1 MNRQRLMILGII
13 TLALLVWGIDLY
25 QHPITWS
32 GMVLRKQLIYLSGL
46 MAFLFMGLI
55 LVLSIRPRCLERWF
69 GGLDQMYALH
79 KWAGIFAI
87 GFAVFHY
94 LIKLGKPV
102 FAYLF
107 GAGAGK
113 GPKPE
118 LFGFEAWLKS
128 FSGIAKDLGE
138 YLVYFLMVMLVIT
151 LWQKFSYK
159 IWRHLHRLMA
169 PVFII
174 LAFHSLVLMP
184 FSYWTQPVGVV
195 IILVSIIGSVAAV
208 WAMLGKIG
216 AGVRHQGT
224 IIAIK
229 HHHGIID
236 VTCQLPKS
244 FHHQAGQFAFLR
256 TSAIEGAHP
265 FTLSCADQGNGQV
278 RLTIKDLGD
287 YTHSLMTNL
296 HVGDTVTVEG
306 PYGCFQYN
314 DQSPQVWVAGGIGI
328 TPFMA
333 WLEAMVNNPKIRP
346 EVDFYYCVK
355 APHEA
360 IDVAH
365 IEALIHQ
372 LPNVRF
378 HLHISDEAGFLTM
391 DKIAAHTPQAKAV
404 WFCGPQPFAES
415 LRKDLPKHLPKAT
428 FHQERFNF
436 R

>member
-1 MNRQRLMILGII
+1 MNRQRLMILGILM
-13 TLALLVWGIDLY
+13 LALIVWGIDLFL
-25 QHPITWS
+25 HPVTWS
-32 GMVLRKQLIYLSGL
+32 GMVLRKQLIYLSGII
-46 MAFLFMGLI
+46 AFLFMGLI
-55 LVLSIRPRCLERWF
+55 MVLSVRPRRLERWF
-69 GGLDQMYALH
+69 GGLDQMYGLH

-87 GFAVFHY
+87 GFATLHY

-107 GAGAGK
+107 GPGPAK

-118 LFGFEAWLKS
+118 LFGFEGWLKG

-169 PVFII
+169 PVFIV

-184 FSYWTQPVGVV
+184 FAYWTTPAGIV
-195 IILVSIIGSVAAV
+195 IVLVSIIGSIAAL
-208 WAMLGKIG
+208 WAMFGKIG
-216 AGVRHQGT
+216 AAVTQQGKV
-224 IIAIK
+224 IGIQ
-229 HHHGIID
+229 HHHGLIE

-244 FHHQAGQFAFLR
+244 LHHQAGQFAFLR

-278 RLTIKDLGD
+278 RFSIKDLGD
-287 YTHSLMTNL
+287 YTHLLMQNL
-296 HVGDTVTVEG
+296 CVGDAVTVEG

-314 DQSPQVWVAGGIGI
+314 DESPQIWVAGGIGI
-328 TPFMA
+328 TPFLA
-333 WLEAMVNNPKIRP
+333 WLEAMVNNLNMRP
-346 EVDFYYCVK
+346 EVDLYYCVK
-355 APHEA
+355 APQDA
-360 IDVAH
+360 IYAAH
-365 IEALIHQ
+365 LEALIRT

-378 HLHISDEAGFLTM
+378 HRHISDEAGFLTM
-391 DKIAAHTPQAKAV
+391 AKIAAQSPQAKAI
-404 WFCGPQPFAES
+404 WFCGPKPFAKS
-415 LRKDLPKHLPKAT
+415 LRKDLPKHLPNAS